1 MLEIERLN
9 NFEKSTNTLKEPCI
23 FWIKI
28 ISMNLFEIKKKHKN
42 LKKLKEKLFKLK
54 MKYNNKHGEKIFFL
68 DF

>member
-1 MLEIERLN
+1 
-9 NFEKSTNTLKEPCI
+9 
-23 FWIKI
+23 
-28 ISMNLFEIKKKHKN
+28 MNLFEIKKKHKN